1 MFKTIDS
8 NELSNVTG
16 GAGAGYNTGIT
27 GGIKGI
33 NNKVPR
39 PHTDPGWNTGITGG
53 IKGINN
59 KVPRPSHGRGHNTGI
74 TGGIPGINNKV
85 PWFDF

>member
-1 MFKTIDS
+1 MFTAIDS
-8 NELSNVTG
+8 NALQAVTG

-39 PHTDPGWNTGITGG
+39 PHSQGKGWNTGITGG
-53 IKGINN
+53 IPGINN
-59 KVPRPSHGRGHNTGI
+59 KVPRPSSHGHNTGI

>member
-39 PHTDPGWNTGITGG
+39 P
-53 IKGINN
+53 
-59 KVPRPSHGRGHNTGI
+59 SHSHGHNTGI

>member
-1 MFKTIDS
+1 MFISIDPAAL
-8 NELSNVTG
+8 ETVTG
-16 GAGAGYNTGIT
+16 GAGYNTGIT

-39 PHTDPGWNTGITGG
+39 PHLDKGWNTGITGG

-59 KVPRPSHGRGHNTGI
+59 KVPRPHSGGHNGGI
-74 TGGIPGINNKV
+74 TGGIPNINNQV
-85 PWFDF
+85 PWFF

>member
-1 MFKTIDS
+1 MFKTIDIHAL
-8 NELSNVTG
+8 NHVTG

-39 PHTDPGWNTGITGG
+39 PHSG
-53 IKGINN
+53 
-59 KVPRPSHGRGHNTGI
+59 GHNTGI